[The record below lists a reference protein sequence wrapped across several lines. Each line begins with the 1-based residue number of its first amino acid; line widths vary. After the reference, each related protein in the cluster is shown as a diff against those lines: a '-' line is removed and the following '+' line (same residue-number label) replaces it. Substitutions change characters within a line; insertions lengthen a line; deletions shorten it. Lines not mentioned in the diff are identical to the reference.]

1 VGLTGRTPP
10 GRRAGTLR
18 GVKPS
23 VVWLGLLAGLCGCA
37 IADPRSVTDDLGAAD
52 VPPAVDA
59 PTPLDA
65 LVGLDTTPPG
75 DVPDAGFDA
84 GLDAGFDAGSDAGGT
99 TRDAGADV
107 AADAGR
113 VTTLR
118 VRHGGLMGRT
128 LSLRGD
134 ALGLLNWDRG
144 VAFTEESPGVWAWR
158 SAAVQAPFEWKPLV
172 GDMTWSRG
180 PNYRAAPGDTVE
192 VSARFFASAG
202 EVSRWRAAVPSMHL
216 ENARGIWVYLP
227 PSYAEDPSRRYPV
240 VYMHDG
246 QNLFDPRAAFGG
258 VAWAVDR
265 AMNDGAEDATVRE
278 AIVVGVENTPARMD
292 EYTPTRDATRMAGGR
307 GAQYLRFLV
316 EELKPLIDASF
327 RTLPGREH
335 TALAGSSLGGLI
347 TAYAGVHRAEVFGLL
362 GIFSP
367 STWWDDRMI
376 LREVMGLAAR
386 PVRPLRVYI
395 DSGDSGPS
403 ADDRA
408 NTEQHA
414 AAWRALGYRDGETL
428 RYVVEAGGQHNEAA
442 WARRF
447 PGAMRFLLGPRSP

>member
-1 VGLTGRTPP
+1 
-10 GRRAGTLR
+10 
-18 GVKPS
+18 
-23 VVWLGLLAGLCGCA
+23 
-37 IADPRSVTDDLGAAD
+37 
-52 VPPAVDA
+52 
-59 PTPLDA
+59 
-65 LVGLDTTPPG
+65 
-75 DVPDAGFDA
+75 
-84 GLDAGFDAGSDAGGT
+84 
-99 TRDAGADV
+99 
-107 AADAGR
+107 
-113 VTTLR
+113 
-118 VRHGGLMGRT
+118 
-128 LSLRGD
+128 
-134 ALGLLNWDRG
+134 
-144 VAFTEESPGVWAWR
+144 
-158 SAAVQAPFEWKPLV
+158 
-172 GDMTWSRG
+172 
-180 PNYRAAPGDTVE
+180 
-192 VSARFFASAG
+192 
-202 EVSRWRAAVPSMHL
+202 
-216 ENARGIWVYLP
+216 
-227 PSYAEDPSRRYPV
+227 
-240 VYMHDG
+240 
-246 QNLFDPRAAFGG
+246 
-258 VAWAVDR
+258 
-265 AMNDGAEDATVRE
+265 
-278 AIVVGVENTPARMD
+278 VVGVENTPARMD

>member
-1 VGLTGRTPP
+1 MTGNKNMRRTTGLGLSLATLALLVACSGEPGETGGSATSSSTGGMATTSGSLGTTSSTTGLGGAGGSTPQP
-10 GRRAGTLR
+10 PDLDAVLSALRADREGTLLAQSAA
-18 GVKPS
+18 GGWPLQTNQG
-23 VVWLGLLAGLCGCA
+23 WLFVSTDVSLSHLAGDHDQWSPEAMTEDQGFAWIVEPTIPENDHYKFTDGQTWL
-37 IADPRSVTDDLGAAD
+37 ADPWARSVRYDSFGELSVARATGER
-52 VPPAVDA
+52 
-59 PTPLDA
+59 LDRWF
-65 LVGLDTTPPG
+65 GI
-75 DVPDAGFDA
+75 
-84 GLDAGFDAGSDAGGT
+84 
-99 TRDAGADV
+99 
-107 AADAGR
+107 
-113 VTTLR
+113 
-118 VRHGGLMGRT
+118 
-128 LSLRGD
+128 GD
-134 ALGLLNWDRG
+134 AALQKRTVRAWVPEG
-144 VAFTEESPGVWAWR
+144 VITHELYV
-158 SAAVQAPFEWKPLV
+158 
-172 GDMTWSRG
+172 
-180 PNYRAAPGDTVE
+180 
-192 VSARFFASAG
+192 
-202 EVSRWRAAVPSMHL
+202 
-216 ENARGIWVYLP
+216 
-227 PSYAEDPSRRYPV
+227 
-240 VYMHDG
+240 HDG
-246 QNLFDPRAAFGG
+246 QNLFDPGAAWGG
-258 VAWAVDR
+258 WHLQD
-265 AMNDGAEDATVRE
+265 TVPSGMLL
-278 AIVVGVENTPARMD
+278 VGIDNTPARMD